1 MYIVELNDVYRCV
14 LFTTYISTSYI
25 FMMGAKLGIAAHP
38 LLKEIINKM
47 SILFKFAT
55 VALEGLSKRGEATS
69 TRKKN
74 TRKRGEE
81 EIRARA
87 RCGSES
93 ARR

>member
-38 LLKEIINKM
+38 LLKDIINKM
-47 SILFKFAT
+47 SILFKFTT
-55 VALEGLSKRGEATS
+55 VALEGLSRRGEATS
-69 TRKKN
+69 ARKN